1 MYHIQANHQ
10 FDKQFYI
17 RVRGTQMN
25 DVFILGAGF
34 SKAIHSGMPILE
46 DLTNKVA
53 KQLRGSKCSLPK
65 PFRDLDNNIEMWITY
80 LSQRQPWL
88 TEYEND
94 FNKSLAGRI
103 RYLIEEVI
111 EEKTAQASQ
120 TEEPPWLNC
129 LIGSWHREQATVIT
143 LNYDTLVERASKKV
157 QVTEKVKGITATQ
170 MYPPYFSDVQARSG
184 VALWGGAS
192 LNTFSFLKLHGSI
205 NWYYSGRDDFFG
217 ETILFSGDL
226 HSRRPQSRDKER
238 LIIPPVTEKNT
249 YFNNETV
256 RRLWREAG
264 QALQEAERVFIVG
277 YSLPPSD
284 LGMNFFLTN
293 HRPSQETPIF
303 LVNTDPDVILRYQ
316 KLMKWDVRD
325 EFVDKQEPIK
335 RFADIYPNVRS
346 SAPP

>member
-1 MYHIQANHQ
+1 
-10 FDKQFYI
+10 
-17 RVRGTQMN
+17 MN

-34 SKAIHSGMPILE
+34 SKAIHSGMPTLA
-46 DLTNKVA
+46 DLTHEVA
-53 KQLRGSKCSLPK
+53 KRLWGPECSWPK
-65 PFRDLDNNIEMWITY
+65 PLRDLDKNIEMWITF

-94 FNKSLAGRI
+94 FNKSLAGLI
-103 RYLIEEVI
+103 RHQIEEVI
-111 EEKTAQASQ
+111 EEQTARASQ
-120 TEEPPWLNC
+120 TEVPPWLNR
-129 LIGSWHREQATVIT
+129 LIDSWHRERATVIT
-143 LNYDTLVERASKKV
+143 LNYDTLVERASKEA
-157 QVTEKVKGITATQ
+157 QVTEKERGIPATL
-170 MYPPYFSDVQARSG
+170 MYPPYFSNVEARSG
-184 VALWGGAS
+184 EALWGWES
-192 LNTFSFLKLHGSI
+192 LDTFSFLKLHGSI

-217 ETILFSGDL
+217 ETILFSEELPFGDERWSDI
-226 HSRRPQSRDKER
+226 HFRWPQSRDKER
-238 LIIPPVTEKNT
+238 LVIPPTTEKNT

-264 QALQEAERVFIVG
+264 HALRKAERVFIVG

-303 LVNTDPDVILRYQ
+303 LVNTDPNVVLRYQ

-335 RFADIYPNVRS
+335 RLAVIYPEGYQGRS
-346 SAPP
+346 SQPADG